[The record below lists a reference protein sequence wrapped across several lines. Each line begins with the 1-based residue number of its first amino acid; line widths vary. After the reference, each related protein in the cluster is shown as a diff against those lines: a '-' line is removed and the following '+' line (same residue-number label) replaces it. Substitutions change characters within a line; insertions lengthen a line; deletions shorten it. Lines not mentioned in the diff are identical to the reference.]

1 MKVPDL
7 RLDRFV
13 DIETVNAALTESSR
27 PMPIV
32 LEQPRPVPIK
42 YLHTVEAPA
51 NSPDGQPFQIESHP
65 MPEWDEAEGEQESI
79 VDEQE
84 HIELDVQFSDS
95 ASPEQCLEELFEMI
109 MRGYGRWLPDTLRKT
124 KKGIAAGIA
133 CLDMVSADY
142 PNIRRKDLEKALRY
156 IIRKKTARY
165 ELEVDRYF
173 IYVRPKAPER
183 EGSHE

>member
-1 MKVPDL
+1 MHEL
-7 RLDRFV
+7 
-13 DIETVNAALTESSR
+13 AESE
-27 PMPIV
+27 V
-32 LEQPRPVPIK
+32 EQACDK
-42 YLHTVEAPA
+42 H
-51 NSPDGQPFQIESHP
+51 
-65 MPEWDEAEGEQESI
+65 
-79 VDEQE
+79 E
-84 HIELDVQFSDS
+84 HVELDVQFVAS
-95 ASPEQCLEELFEMI
+95 ATPEQCLGELFEMI

-165 ELEVDRYF
+165 DLEVDRYF

-183 EGSHE
+183 EGGHE